1 MCQIQYIIIIKLYI
15 TVHSNTE
22 PSTVTTFPGYKGL
35 IPRKT
40 AGTVFLYMGNILLEA
55 LINILLNYHKLIY
68 NKYTSE
74 IVFNEGLWAIAGW
87 TFYMV
92 LINEAS
98 LINKQVFK

>member
-1 MCQIQYIIIIKLYI
+1 MSIIIKLYF
-15 TVHSNTE
+15 TVHSNIE
-22 PSTVTTFPGYKGL
+22 PPTVTTFPGYKGL

-55 LINILLNYHKLIY
+55 LINISFNYHMIIY
-68 NKYTSE
+68 NNYTFE
-74 IVFNEGLWAIAGW
+74 IVFMRVCGGVNDTGG

-92 LINEAS
+92 LINEAL